1 MKQHD
6 VPAQSRMNL
15 QSLGAE
21 LKQHRI
27 EKQMSLMD
35 ISAVTRINTKF
46 LEALEAGDFAVL
58 PQTYVRAFLREYAE
72 TVGLNPATVLGKYDS
87 VTKVHA
93 PPAEAAPPPVA
104 APRPAAERKAARSP
118 LRAWSS
124 SPAVVL
130 VGLLVVVAVLV
141 VYLLIPSASPTE
153 AGRVEEIPFDKVL
166 EEATAT
172 PPQSEPPK
180 LLATAPAPAPKPDS
194 LVLQME
200 TTDSVWMQIVIDGK
214 NAEEFLFPPNRRHTW
229 KGLEQFQLTLG
240 NAGGATF
247 RLDGVN
253 LGTMGRRGAVV
264 RDRIISKQDLEQ
276 RQSSPAP

>member
-1 MKQHD
+1 MIALGCS
-6 VPAQSRMNL
+6 VARMNL

-21 LKQHRI
+21 LKKHRI
-27 EKQMSLMD
+27 EKQMSVMD

-72 TVGLNPATVLGKYDS
+72 TVGLNPAVVLGKYES
-87 VTKVHA
+87 MTKAHTPA
-93 PPAEAAPPPVA
+93 PESPAGPIAPSRPVLGSNAKHPPLH
-104 APRPAAERKAARSP
+104 R
-118 LRAWSS
+118 WTSS
-124 SPAVVL
+124 STLVL
-130 VGLLVVVAVLV
+130 LGLLLVVAVLV
-141 VYLLIPSASPTE
+141 TYMLKPSAESTE

-172 PPQSEPPK
+172 PPQTEPPK
-180 LLATAPAPAPKPDS
+180 LLATSPAPPARPDT

-214 NAEEFLFPPNRRHTW
+214 NTEEYLFPPNRRHTW
-229 KGLEQFQLTLG
+229 KGLERFQLTMG
-240 NAGGATF
+240 NAGGAMF
-247 RLDGVN
+247 RLNGVE
-253 LGTMGRRGAVV
+253 LGTMGRRGAVI
-264 RDRIISKQDLEQ
+264 RDRVISKQDLEQ